1 MTFQVVTTKTV
12 VKLALFLAQA
22 LLTRDQ
28 TSATFL
34 PVWKNKRLVDMEKN
48 LAAAAKA
55 AEMEMEAA
63 AVEAAAAAE
72 RAAKVVE
79 LLFQMAFLATG

>member
-1 MTFQVVTTKTV
+1 ML
-12 VKLALFLAQA
+12 LAFFWLARSLELELESFPTSTPN
-22 LLTRDQ
+22 LLYLCFIGV
-28 TSATFL
+28 AIVECL
-34 PVWKNKRLVDMEKN
+34 EKKN